1 MRQDTNFSSMDKHFI
16 VEYPLQRN
24 QALGNEYSSDRNLK
38 DAACALLQFSLR
50 PVSRTQLRTAEIQYL
65 YPTEIGDTQ
74 PGITVA
80 VNNVA
85 ATVEQISTSNPN
97 SQLSRSVEEGE
108 MKISL
113 NINPETSSVLILY
126 DPAILRFVN
135 EMEDDNT
142 ANELQKLR
150 ASIEFVGGLTPME
163 NEEAITVDGAIPPAL
178 DLKQIGGRFGGFSI
192 SDKILA
198 RQSIRAG
205 TWGASDTTTVESIS
219 ALCSNYIAHL

>member
-163 NEEAITVDGAIPPAL
+163 NEEASKTKHSSRNLG
-178 DLKQIGGRFGGFSI
+178 
-192 SDKILA
+192 
-198 RQSIRAG
+198 SIRYNNSG
-205 TWGASDTTTVESIS
+205 INFCIMFKLYRPPITLGYWIQ
-219 ALCSNYIAHL
+219 IP